1 MPKCCLEQ
9 CSLNQIVCHVI
20 LYWKRQDVWFDGS
33 AKSQKGP
40 HSQAVYGSA
49 KNSKDPHSE
58 ACVTIVSCDLVVVG
72 KEEEKEAGEEEE
84 EEKKEEEEEEEK
96 KEAGEASN
104 DPSLSSHSSPRPTSN
119 NNKAHLKNKQWI
131 ETLKNQS

>member
-20 LYWKRQDVWFDGS
+20 LQWERQDVWFDGS

-58 ACVTIVSCDLVVVG
+58 ACVTIVSCDLVLG
-72 KEEEKEAGEEEE
+72 K
-84 EEKKEEEEEEEK
+84 EEEEEK

-119 NNKAHLKNKQWI
+119 NNKAHLKNKQLI
-131 ETLKNQS
+131 ETLKSPS